1 MRRSFTALFLALLV
15 LSGASTALAQEENTQ
30 TQTTPPQPLLFGCP
44 MHPEVQSKVAGK
56 CPKCNMT
63 LIALKASGE
72 SGEEG
77 FYTCTMHPDVQLP
90 QPGIC
95 PKCKMKLVKAAPPES
110 SDYIVKLESTPK
122 LINAG
127 EKVNL
132 RFTIYHPSSEK
143 QVREFGI
150 LHDMPFHL
158 FIVSL
163 DFEHFDHIHPS
174 QQPDG
179 SFTIETVLPR
189 SGHYKV
195 FCDFFPLGGT
205 PQVIQTNLI
214 TAGFKGDLVS
224 SQARLVPDKKYVKT
238 VEGTRFDLH
247 FEPAQMV
254 AGKPAELRYHLVD
267 VATNEPVGDLKPYLG
282 AWGHTLILSEDGS
295 DYLHSHPTE
304 MIPDDVDRTQLKG
317 RPDVA
322 FETFFPHPG
331 HYRIWSQFRR
341 GDKVLT
347 VSFTVFVPRLQ

>member
-1 MRRSFTALFLALLV
+1 MGRTLPVLLCVLLV
-15 LSGASTALAQEENTQ
+15 LSGAALVRAQENSQ
-30 TQTTPPQPLLFGCP
+30 TQTPQPQPVLYGCP
-44 MHPEVQSKVAGK
+44 MHPDVQSKVPGK

-63 LIALKASGE
+63 LVALKSSGE
-72 SGEEG
+72 SGDEG
-77 FYTCTMHPDVQLP
+77 YYTCTMHPEVQSA
-90 QPGIC
+90 QPGLC

-110 SDYIVKLESTPK
+110 SDYIVKMESTPR
-122 LINAG
+122 LIKPGANIS
-127 EKVNL
+127 L
-132 RFTIYHPSSEK
+132 RFTIYHPVTEK

-163 DFEHFDHIHPS
+163 DLEHFDHIHPS
-174 QQPDG
+174 LQPDG
-179 SFTIETVLPR
+179 SFTIDTVLP
-189 SGHYKV
+189 SPGHYKV
-195 FCDFFPLGGT
+195 YCDFFPLGGT

-214 TAGFKGDLVS
+214 TAGFRGDLVG
-224 SQARLVPDKKYVKT
+224 SQARLVPDKVLVKT
-238 VEGTRFDLH
+238 VEGTKFDLH
-247 FEPAQMV
+247 FEPAHMI

-267 VATNEPVGDLKPYLG
+267 TATNEPVTDLKPYLG

-304 MIPDDVDRTQLKG
+304 MIPDDVDRSQLKSK
-317 RPDVA
+317 PDVA

-331 HYRIWSQFRR
+331 NYRIWSQFRR